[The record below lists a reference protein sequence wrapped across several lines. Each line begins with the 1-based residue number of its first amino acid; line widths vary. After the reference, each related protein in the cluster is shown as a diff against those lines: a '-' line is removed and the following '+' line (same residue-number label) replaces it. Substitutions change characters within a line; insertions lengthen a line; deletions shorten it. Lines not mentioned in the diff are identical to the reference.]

1 MKQKWLWLAAVG
13 LLSAL
18 ILSLVQS
25 PWLPS
30 HSSNTSGFPGLGLSA
45 QAQSPTASPS
55 PPAPTETSP
64 SPAVTTPAVPEVTPS
79 PEDLP
84 AAEKE
89 PDPVEV
95 PPNTYQDPAGRFEIG
110 ILSGYKVIPIG
121 GSPVIESPD
130 GNLAYTVVV
139 RQRATEQNLDENAL
153 AQITIETFQ
162 RGEGFQA
169 GDFQSAIPDGIQMV
183 WNGKMTLGRK
193 STPVSGKILTRRAG
207 KRLLMLLISA
217 TDNVVPEAFEDD
229 AALKQAVAE
238 TVNSTMAAL
247 VDSFK
252 PL

>member
-1 MKQKWLWLAAVG
+1 MKRKWLWLAAIG

-18 ILSLVQS
+18 ILSVVQS
-25 PWLPS
+25 PWMAS
-30 HSSNTSGFPGLGLSA
+30 HSGNASGLSGLGLSA
-45 QAQSPTASPS
+45 QAQSPAASPS
-55 PPAPTETSP
+55 PAPAATPPAAPTTAPEITP
-64 SPAVTTPAVPEVTPS
+64 SPA
-79 PEDLP
+79 DLP

-89 PDPVEV
+89 PEPVAV
-95 PPNTYQDPAGRFEIG
+95 PLETTYQDPAGRFEIG
-110 ILSGYKVIPIG
+110 ILEGYKITPIA

-139 RQRATEQNLDENAL
+139 RQRAVEQDLDENAL

-169 GDFQSAIPDGIQMV
+169 GDFQAAIPDGIQMA
-183 WNGKMTLGRK
+183 WNGKMTVGRK
-193 STPVSGKILTRRAG
+193 STPVSGKILTRRGG
-207 KRLLMLLISA
+207 KHLLMLLISA
-217 TDNVVPEAFEDD
+217 TDTVVTEAFEDD

-238 TVNSTMAAL
+238 KVNETLAAL